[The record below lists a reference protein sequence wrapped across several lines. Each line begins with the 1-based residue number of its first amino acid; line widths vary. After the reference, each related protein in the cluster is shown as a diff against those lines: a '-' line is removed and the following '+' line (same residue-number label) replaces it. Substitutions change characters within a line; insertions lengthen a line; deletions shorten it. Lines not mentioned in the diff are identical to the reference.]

1 MQLQTW
7 TWHAGGRME
16 EADCQNS
23 LPPAGLDAAI
33 GKMATKLNAPSLCGP
48 EADGVRT
55 LSRSQQGQRLEGTEG
70 FSAGVCCFSER
81 CMQQDFLVTGAGFRA
96 GAGALMSRQHQ
107 PGGSASSR
115 LEANTSVETE
125 RFPIPHH
132 PNRLF
137 KGRRTR
143 LRAQGGDAKLTAEPG
158 IPPS

>member
-7 TWHAGGRME
+7 TWHAGGCLE
-16 EADCQNS
+16 EADCQNPV
-23 LPPAGLDAAI
+23 PPTGLDAAT

-55 LSRSQQGQRLEGTEG
+55 LSRSQQGQRLEGIEG
-70 FSAGVCCFSER
+70 FSAGACCFSER
-81 CMQQDFLVTGAGFRA
+81 CMQQDFSAAGTSFRA
-96 GAGALMSRQHQ
+96 AAGALMSRQHQ

-115 LEANTSVETE
+115 LEANTSVERE

-137 KGRRTR
+137 KGDA
-143 LRAQGGDAKLTAEPG
+143 LRAQGSDAKLTAEPG
-158 IPPS
+158 IPLS